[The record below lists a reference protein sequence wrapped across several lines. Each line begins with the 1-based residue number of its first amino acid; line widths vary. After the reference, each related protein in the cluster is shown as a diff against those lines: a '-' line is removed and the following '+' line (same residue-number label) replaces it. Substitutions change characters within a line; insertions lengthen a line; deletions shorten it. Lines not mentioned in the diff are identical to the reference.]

1 MQLVAGYIFDK
12 LKTLETLNKKNSTT
26 SLSNLNIQVYYFN
39 QFLLKFLFALFN
51 IWSNMFFLF
60 TQRSGDLRS
69 SPSQMF
75 HTKDVPKLFA
85 KFTEKHQCRSL
96 FLIKMQVACN
106 FIKTDSGIGNTPVI
120 VFSSSTLL

>member
-1 MQLVAGYIFDK
+1 
-12 LKTLETLNKKNSTT
+12 
-26 SLSNLNIQVYYFN
+26 
-39 QFLLKFLFALFN
+39 
-51 IWSNMFFLF
+51 MFFLL

>member
-75 HTKDVPKLFA
+75 QTKDVPKLFA

>member
-75 HTKDVPKLFA
+75 PTKDVPKLFA

-106 FIKTDSGIGNTPVI
+106 FIKTDSGMGNTPVI